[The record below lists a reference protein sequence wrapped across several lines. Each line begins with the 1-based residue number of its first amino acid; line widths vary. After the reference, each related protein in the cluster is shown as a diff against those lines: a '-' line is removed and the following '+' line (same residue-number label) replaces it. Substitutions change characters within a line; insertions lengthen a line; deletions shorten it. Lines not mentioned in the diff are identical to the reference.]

1 MVVFMAKKEK
11 KVDVKA
17 VEKAKVMA
25 VVEQALRDA
34 GYALADGAEYGF
46 AKGVMVVQTE
56 VTDVQLKPI
65 VPKAGV
71 TRYAKIEEAEEGTEV
86 TE

>member
-1 MVVFMAKKEK
+1 MAKKVK

-25 VVEQALRDA
+25 VVEQALVDA

-56 VTDVQLKPI
+56 VCDVQLKPI
-65 VPKAGV
+65 VPKAGTV
-71 TRYAKIEEAEEGTEV
+71 RYGKEEV
-86 TE
+86 TEEEQFGN

>member
-1 MVVFMAKKEK
+1 MAKKEK

-34 GYALADGAEYGF
+34 GYTLADGAEYGF

-71 TRYAKIEEAEEGTEV
+71 TRYAKVEEAEEVTEV
-86 TE
+86 TEQ

>member
-34 GYALADGAEYGF
+34 GYALADGVEYGF
-46 AKGVMVVQTE
+46 AKGVVVVQTE

-65 VPKAGV
+65 VPKAGS
-71 TRYAKIEEAEEGTEV
+71 TRYSKVEEVAEATE
-86 TE
+86 

>member
-1 MVVFMAKKEK
+1 MAKKEK

-34 GYALADGAEYGF
+34 GYTLADGAEYGF

-71 TRYAKIEEAEEGTEV
+71 TRYAKVEEAEEVTEV

>member
-34 GYALADGAEYGF
+34 GYTLADGAEYGF
-46 AKGVMVVQTE
+46 AKGVVVVQTE

-71 TRYAKIEEAEEGTEV
+71 TRYAKVEEIAEEAE
-86 TE
+86 